1 MPTSTSYQS
10 LNYLKA
16 FLICLPMV
24 ILFAGKSAFSLKA
37 LFDMMEISDPRIVYP
52 VVVMGIVSV
61 AYMMG
66 ATRGVNLVKHFQSQA
81 KNQIAESL
89 QKQSRDQEAQR
100 LLASPITS
108 IQSGDLTDN
117 VSVLVLPRPKRSWPS
132 RVLTYLRQN
141 PSRALIGSFTLVS
154 SAVYFPFGAYLGY
167 STMLGLV
174 GVTDPKIIFPVAM
187 LAAASCVATFASMGL
202 GMAITKTQKTAIQ
215 IWNTV
220 TRQGTPADRI
230 SFNIFLKSIPIAVL
244 STTAYWCWINFSMKN
259 AIEIMPET
267 SHLSDSNR
275 DIASALVGSS
285 MSMVNFL
292 TKQPIQYF
300 KDPAY
305 QLAENEKLSKKAE
318 FAYLGHRA
326 MEFIYI
332 VLYAAAT
339 LPPSMSVLGEE
350 SFDKSKWYSIAAAS
364 GVTLSYTFME
374 YLFTVVFSNKLFLD
388 AFKQIKDETDQDTA
402 TVRAKAR
409 LAENYGAIGTRS
421 SIN

>member
-1 MPTSTSYQS
+1 MPISTGYQI

-16 FLICLPMV
+16 FLVCLPMV

-37 LFDMMEISDPRIVYP
+37 LFDMMEISDPRIIYP
-52 VVVMGIVSV
+52 IIVMGIVSV

-66 ATRGVNLVKHFQSQA
+66 ATRGVNLVKHFENQV

-89 QKQSRDQEAQR
+89 QEQARDEEVQR
-100 LLASPITS
+100 LLLSPENTVTVQAQVQTNSAVVIARS
-108 IQSGDLTDN
+108 
-117 VSVLVLPRPKRSWPS
+117 KRSWPS
-132 RVLTYLRQN
+132 RVFTYLRQN
-141 PSRALIGSFTLVS
+141 PSRALIGSFTLAS

-174 GVTDPKIIFPVAM
+174 GVTDPKIIFPVSM

-202 GMAITKTQKTAIQ
+202 GMAITKTQKTGMQ

-230 SFNIFLKSIPIAVL
+230 SLSIFLKSIPIAAL

-275 DIASALVGSS
+275 DIVSALVASS

-305 QLAENEKLSKKAE
+305 QLAENEELSKKAE
-318 FAYLGHRA
+318 FGFLGHRA
-326 MEFIYI
+326 MEFVYI

-374 YLFTVVFSNKLFLD
+374 YLFTVIFSNKLFLD
-388 AFKQIKDETDQDTA
+388 AYKQLKEEVEQGA
-402 TVRAKAR
+402 VTVTTQTR
-409 LAENYGAIGTRS
+409 LNGHYGAIVTRS